1 MTRRDRA
8 SERPPDVE
16 IAASAKARKLRFRQK
31 PKTRVEF
38 EGSTRVRTDERIE
51 EIELETEE
59 RSERHNLPDEVEP
72 GVTYRDVEVGWA
84 AQARVRMPDRLA
96 GEEERREKRSKR
108 PRSS

>member
-1 MTRRDRA
+1 VTRRDRG
-8 SERPPDVE
+8 SDRPPDIE
-16 IAASAKARKLRFRQK
+16 IGASARARKLRFRQK

-51 EIELETEE
+51 DIDLETDE

-72 GVTYRDVEVGWA
+72 GVTYRDVKVGWA
-84 AQARVRMPDRLA
+84 AQARVRMPARIE
-96 GEEERREKRSKR
+96 GEDEPREKRRKR